1 MGAWRTHDLEIDCMH
16 VFELNVTGWQPI
28 SRSTYTRLT
37 QRTFHVTR
45 LTFKKETKHHLK
57 MNEGTE

>member
-16 VFELNVTGWQPI
+16 VFELNVTGWQ

-37 QRTFHVTR
+37 QRASCHTPYVQKR
-45 LTFKKETKHHLK
+45 DEAPLK
-57 MNEGTE
+57 NE